1 MGLSSERRHRLV
13 SVPAT
18 KQKRNFDRSLPK
30 SQVSSTEKPVHPQ
43 REGLSPDSPTPAGK
57 VPACFAQRM
66 SAGRCR
72 PDPCWGSTQDHEIRS
87 EAACTQSV
95 ESVREKGFAPFH
107 RNNVLLHLCLK
118 RKRRESRLDSSPS
131 CPASISNSKEL
142 MEMTAEAPCAL
153 ALQPPMLSLLYS
165 PLASLPFIPLLFLW
179 YSRMVCPFGLHNC
192 IRPTFL
198 VAHPCQKTAPLWRP
212 LPRFL
217 TTQLSCPSSSSQ
229 VVHVIT
235 LPGLAPPSHVHGV
248 PFTLRTV
255 QATCSRNSRPSP

>member
-30 SQVSSTEKPVHPQ
+30 SQVSSTVLPVHPQ

-95 ESVREKGFAPFH
+95 ESVREKG
-107 RNNVLLHLCLK
+107 K
-118 RKRRESRLDSSPS
+118 GSRLSTETMCCSTSASSGNDGSPGS
-131 CPASISNSKEL
+131 
-142 MEMTAEAPCAL
+142 TRH
-153 ALQPPMLSLLYS
+153 PPV
-165 PLASLPFIPLLFLW
+165 PLRSQTPK
-179 YSRMVCPFGLHNC
+179 S
-192 IRPTFL
+192 
-198 VAHPCQKTAPLWRP
+198 LWR
-212 LPRFL
+212 
-217 TTQLSCPSSSSQ
+217 
-229 VVHVIT
+229 
-235 LPGLAPPSHVHGV
+235 
-248 PFTLRTV
+248 
-255 QATCSRNSRPSP
+255 